1 MDTLDVRG
9 LSCPIP
15 VIKTKNMLDKGCQE
29 LQING
34 TGNVS
39 RENVTK
45 YACSQNYVVKL
56 VNDSPDEWSI
66 IISK

>member
-15 VIKTKNMLDKGCQE
+15 VIKTKKVLDKGCQE
-29 LQING
+29 LQVTG
-34 TGNVS
+34 TGNVA
-39 RENVTK
+39 RENVSK
-45 YACSQNYVVKL
+45 FACSQGFVVKP
-56 VNDSPDEWSI
+56 VSDNSDEWSI